1 MERKQLQFT
10 LLQARNKGDVVRMEE
25 ARAFADR
32 LGVEVDQIHPVDILT
47 EDLHLDRLME
57 RDAVLV
63 GGSGEYSVCEPVPG
77 VLRMIDLLVDV
88 AAVLLNP
95 LARVALTRQSR
106 ALRITPL
113 SRLQAPRT
121 SQLAA
126 SSQGGQSLA
135 APNDISS

>member
-1 MERKQLQFT
+1 MAEER
-10 LLQARNKGDVVRMEE
+10 
-25 ARAFADR
+25 
-32 LGVEVDQIHPVDILT
+32 
-47 EDLHLDRLME
+47 
-57 RDAVLV
+57 
-63 GGSGEYSVCEPVPG
+63 GGALP
-77 VLRMIDLLVDV
+77 DLLVDV

-126 SSQGGQSLA
+126 SSQGGQSLP
-135 APNDISS
+135 APNGIPVDPSSPFLVHTF